1 MPKSCVIMYTTKGKK
16 VNTMLETVLIMMA
29 FLYAPFFSMNWLWLF
44 PIALVIFFV
53 KEYLRE
59 EEKKNK
65 KNKKRG

>member
-1 MPKSCVIMYTTKGKK
+1 MYTTKGKK
-16 VNTMLETVLIMMA
+16 VNAMLEMILIMMA
-29 FLYAPFFSMNWLWLF
+29 FLYSAFFSMNWLWLF

-65 KNKKRG
+65 NNKKRG

>member
-1 MPKSCVIMYTTKGKK
+1 MYSTKGKK
-16 VNTMLETVLIMMA
+16 VNAMFETILIMMA
-29 FLYAPFFSMNWLWLF
+29 FLYGTFLSPAWLWCF
-44 PIALVIFFV
+44 PLALVIFCT